1 MLDQCQLV
9 CLRLGGL
16 LVDIRALICGCSGL
30 DFTNE
35 EVAAL
40 RLFSPWGLILFGR
53 NIDTPQQVARLTAK
67 FREIVQREDAPV
79 LIDQEGGRVQ
89 RLRPPHWR
97 AFPAAKQLAGLASVA
112 EMTEDDFIRL
122 NSRMIATELRHVG
135 ITIDCLPVLDVPV
148 AGAHDVIGNRSY
160 GMDSTVVARR
170 GLAAARGLMDQGVL
184 PVMKHMPGHGRAEA
198 DSHLGLP
205 VVRASHA
212 ELSASDFA
220 AFAACR
226 DLPLAMTAHII
237 FTSLDDQQP
246 ATQSPL
252 IVENIIRGEIGFD
265 GLLMSDDLSMKALSG
280 SFADRTTAM
289 FAAGVDMALHC
300 NGNMDE
306 MLAVASAT
314 PALIGRARERAE
326 AALASMRAPKPFD
339 PVEAAAFCDDI
350 LAKAASKPHAS
361 P

>member
-1 MLDQCQLV
+1 M
-9 CLRLGGL
+9 
-16 LVDIRALICGCSGL
+16 DIRALIIGCSGL

-40 RLFSPWGLILFGR
+40 RSVLPWGLILFAR
-53 NIDTPQQVARLTAK
+53 NIDNPAQVARLTAK
-67 FREIVQREDAPV
+67 FREIVQRGDAPV

-97 AFPAAKQLAGLASVA
+97 AYPAAGKLAGLASVA
-112 EMTEDDFIRL
+112 GMVEDDFIRL

-160 GMDSTVVARR
+160 GPDSAIVARR
-170 GLAAARGLMDQGVL
+170 GLAAAHGLMDQGVL

-198 DSHLGLP
+198 DSHLALP

-226 DLPLAMTAHII
+226 HLPLAMTAHIV
-237 FTSLDDQQP
+237 FTSLDDQRP

-252 IVENIIRGEIGFD
+252 IVETIIRGEIGFD

-280 SFADRTTAM
+280 SFAERTTAM

-306 MLAVASAT
+306 MLAVAAAT
-314 PALIGRARERAE
+314 PWLKSRARTRAE
-326 AALASMRAPKPFD
+326 AALAMIDTPKPFD
-339 PVEAAAFCDDI
+339 PVEAARFCDEI
-350 LAKAASKPHAS
+350 LAKAASRPHATS
-361 P
+361 